1 MTTAFDWESIQKTAL
16 LRDELPGELA
26 PFALSSGE
34 GLRHHLGDWHVTT
47 MARHADTGGE
57 FSLYRI
63 ALPGGPATPALSV
76 PGHSFIHVIEGEV
89 TLTFDGRVHRLIGGD
104 SASIPAG
111 TGFSISGGAT
121 LNSFFLY
128 STEEWLHRLAAEAG
142 EATGSHIF
150 SRRPASAVSE
160 LLRSELSDGFGVT
173 IHDGNGPSNGES
185 LVGGESSVGGAEA
198 KRPGNHL
205 PEGEVP
211 FVNAAGHG
219 DRFETFEQM
228 NAYPVRARNT
238 GGRFFAMDTRGAKAP
253 YIPLHF
259 HREHSENFLCL
270 GGRVKLHANGEE
282 VVLAPGDFL
291 HAPAG
296 TIHSFS
302 LAANNTHMLGLLTPP
317 VFEPFFEYMN
327 EPTDEYVHVE
337 GGEPHFPAAGFAKA
351 QAELDLVVVGP
362 PPES

>member
-1 MTTAFDWESIQKTAL
+1 MTTSFDWERVQKTAL
-16 LRDELPGELA
+16 LHDELPGELA

-47 MARHADTGGE
+47 MARHRDTGGE

-63 ALPGGPATPALSV
+63 ALPGGSGSPVLSA
-76 PGHSFIHVIEGEV
+76 PGHSFVHIIEGEV
-89 TLTFDGRVHRLIGGD
+89 TLSFEGRDHCLIGGD

-111 TGFSISGGAT
+111 VTFSLKGGAT
-121 LNSFFLY
+121 INSLFFY
-128 STEEWLHRLAAEAG
+128 STEEWLHRLASEVG
-142 EATGSHIF
+142 ESTGSHIF
-150 SRRPASAVSE
+150 SRRPALAVSE
-160 LLRSELSDGFGVT
+160 LLRSELVDGYGVT
-173 IHDGNGPSNGES
+173 IHGSGES
-185 LVGGESSVGGAEA
+185 AHHGADA
-198 KRPGNHL
+198 DCPGNHL
-205 PEGEVP
+205 PDGEVP

-219 DRFETFEQM
+219 DRFETFEQV

-259 HREHSENFLCL
+259 HQEHSENFLCL

-282 VVLAPGDFL
+282 VILAPGDFL

-327 EPTDEYVHVE
+327 DPTEEYVYVE
-337 GGEPHFPAAGFAKA
+337 GGVPHFPAAGFEKA
-351 QAELDLVVVGP
+351 QAELDLIVVGP
-362 PPES
+362 PPKS

>member
-1 MTTAFDWESIQKTAL
+1 MTTAFDWESAQKTTL

-26 PFALSSGE
+26 PYTLSSGE
-34 GLRHHLGDWHVTT
+34 GQRYHLGDWHVTT
-47 MARHADTGGE
+47 MARHTDTGGE

-63 ALPGGPATPALSV
+63 ALPGGSGSPHLSV
-76 PGHSFIHVIEGEV
+76 PGHSFVHVVEGEV
-89 TLTFDGRVHRLIGGD
+89 TLTFGGRPRRLIGGD

-111 TGFSISGGAT
+111 VAFSLAGSAT
-121 LNSFFLY
+121 NNSLFLY
-128 STEEWLHRLAAEAG
+128 STEEWLHRLVSEVG
-142 EATGSHIF
+142 ESTGSHIF
-150 SRRPASAVSE
+150 PRNPTSAVSE
-160 LLRSELSDGFGVT
+160 LLRSELVDGYGVT
-173 IHDGNGPSNGES
+173 IHDGGES
-185 LVGGESSVGGAEA
+185 MGGGIDAD
-198 KRPGNHL
+198 RLGNHL
-205 PEGEVP
+205 PDGEVP

-259 HREHSENFLCL
+259 HKEHSENFLCL
-270 GGRVKLHANGEE
+270 GGRVRLHANGEE

-327 EPTDEYVHVE
+327 EATDEYVHIE
-337 GGEPHFPAAGFAKA
+337 GGEPYFPAEGFAKA

-362 PPES
+362 PPQS

>member
-63 ALPGGPATPALSV
+63 ALPGGSNSPFLSV
-76 PGHSFIHVIEGEV
+76 PGHSFVHVVEGEV
-89 TLTFDGRVHRLIGGD
+89 TVTFDGRSHRLIGGD
-104 SASIPAG
+104 SGSIPAG
-111 TGFSISGGAT
+111 TRFSIAGGAAF
-121 LNSFFLY
+121 NSLFLY
-128 STEEWLHRLAAEAG
+128 STEDWLHRLAGDAG
-142 EATGSHIF
+142 EETGAHIF
-150 SRRPASAVSE
+150 SRRPASSVSA
-160 LLRSELSDGFGVT
+160 LLRSELVDGYGVT
-173 IHDGNGPSNGES
+173 IHDGSDISSGASSSDG
-185 LVGGESSVGGAEA
+185 SSVGGTAA
-198 KRPGNHL
+198 TRPGNHL
-205 PEGEVP
+205 PDGEVP

-219 DRFETFEQM
+219 DRYETFEQM
-228 NAYPVRARNT
+228 NTYPVRARNT
-238 GGRFFAMDTRGAKAP
+238 GGRFFAMDTRGAKTP

-259 HREHSENFLCL
+259 HQEHSENFLCL
-270 GGRVKLHANGEE
+270 GGRVRLHANGEE

-327 EPTDEYVHVE
+327 DPTEEYVHVE